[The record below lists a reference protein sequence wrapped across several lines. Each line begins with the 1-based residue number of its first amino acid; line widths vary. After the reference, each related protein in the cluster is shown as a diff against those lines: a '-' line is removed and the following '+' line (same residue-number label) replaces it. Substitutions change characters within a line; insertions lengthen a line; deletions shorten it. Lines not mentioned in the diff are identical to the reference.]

1 MEADRDPKE
10 IGARIEALLDEFTD
24 PAAQGLAEQLTIQL
38 VDFYGAALKRV
49 VAVLEQEGDAG
60 RRLLDRLAA
69 DSLMGAVLVLHDL
82 HPEDVQERVHAAL
95 ESVRPYL
102 GSHSGDVEL
111 RGFAPDDAGGV
122 VVTLALQGS
131 CDGCPSSLVTVQTAI
146 EKAIFKAAPE
156 VSKVEVENLHVTPEP
171 TLLQI
176 QPCPTEEL
184 ALEGVR

>member
-1 MEADRDPKE
+1 MEADRDPTE

-24 PAAQGLAEQLTIQL
+24 PAAQALAEQLTAQL
-38 VDFYGAALKRV
+38 VDFYGAALTRV
-49 VAVLEQEGDAG
+49 VGVLGEEGDAG
-60 RRLLDRLAA
+60 RQLLDRLAA
-69 DSLMGAVLVLHDL
+69 DNLVAAVLILHDL
-82 HPEDVQERVHAAL
+82 HPDDVQDRVNAAL

-111 RGFAPDDAGGV
+111 RGFAPDEAGGV

-131 CDGCPSSLVTVQTAI
+131 CDGCPSSLVTVQMAI
-146 EKAIFKAAPE
+146 EKAIVKAAPE
-156 VSKVEVENLHVTPEP
+156 VSRVEVENLHVAAEP

-184 ALEGVR
+184 TLEGVR